1 MSAWDAYLAEE
12 VTAPVLRSSGR
23 HYPTVQTA
31 LDCLDWIESH
41 GLVIVG
47 FDGLN
52 AVAQGIQPSL
62 DHIADFSSIEG
73 SWDARVAVSVA
84 ASRRLLTKWLGD
96 IQFVDLTVIE
106 PEASRVS
113 R

>member
-1 MSAWDAYLAEE
+1 MSTWDSYLSEK
-12 VTAPVLRSSGR
+12 VTGPVLRSSGR
-23 HYPTVQTA
+23 HYPSVQTA

-73 SWDARVAVSVA
+73 NRDALVAASVA
-84 ASRRLLTKWLGD
+84 ASRDLLEHWLGD
-96 IQFVDLTVIE
+96 VQFVDLTVIE
-106 PEASRVS
+106 AEGDS
-113 R
+113 